1 MLSLVTFTGNAKTDT
16 TSVTIAYGK
25 QPLWESSAA
34 FSTVKGDELTKITS
48 PSVGNSLKGLL
59 LGLTIMQQSG
69 EPGYDFYMQ
78 NMYSRG
84 ISSFV
89 GSQKML
95 VFIDGFEAPLDN
107 LSAEEIA
114 SVTLLKDASAL
125 ALYGARG
132 ANGVLLVTG
141 KATLI

>member
-34 FSTVKGDELTKITS
+34 LSTVKGDELTKITS

-59 LGLTIMQQSG
+59 PGLTIMQQSG

-107 LSAEEIA
+107 LSA
-114 SVTLLKDASAL
+114 
-125 ALYGARG
+125 
-132 ANGVLLVTG
+132 
-141 KATLI
+141 